1 MSPHNRLDRMIIRL
15 WAQRNC
21 LEHAVELIADVPGP
35 VLEFGLGKGRTYDFL
50 RSRLPERRIF
60 AFDRELHCPPDCVPE
75 PELLIL
81 GEFDNTVPAALARIG
96 EPAALA
102 HFDVGTDD
110 PVADFELATWLSAA
124 ADPLVRPGGI
134 VVSDRAMPNPRW
146 ASLPPP
152 PRGADGINVLYRVLA
167 RGSPSD
173 RGP

>member
-1 MSPHNRLDRMIIRL
+1 MGTTYGRECPEV
-15 WAQRNC
+15 W
-21 LEHAVELIADVPGP
+21 
-35 VLEFGLGKGRTYDFL
+35 KGRV
-50 RSRLPERRIF
+50 RASEF
-60 AFDRELHCPPDCVPE
+60 AAVFMVRDRAVCPAQFDD
-75 PELLIL
+75 
-81 GEFDNTVPAALARIG
+81 TVPAALARIG

-110 PVADFELATWLSAA
+110 PVADFELAAWLSAV

-152 PRGADGINVLYRVLA
+152 PRGADDIHVLYRVLA